1 MNASFWNSVIL
12 YLVIFWSLFWKG
24 IALWRA
30 AQYRQRNWFVVILV
44 LNSITLGIL
53 EIIYLFRFAKKR
65 LTFEEIKNWK
75 NFFMKRDTDKK

>member
-30 AQYRQRNWFVVILV
+30 AQYSQRNWFVVILV